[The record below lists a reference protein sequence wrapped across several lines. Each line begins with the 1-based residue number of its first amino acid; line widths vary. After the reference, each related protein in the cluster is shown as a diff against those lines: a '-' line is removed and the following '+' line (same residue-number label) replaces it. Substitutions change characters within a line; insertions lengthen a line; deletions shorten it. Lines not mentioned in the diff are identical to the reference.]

1 MIKPTY
7 LHPRIKT
14 KQNKNN
20 KLEVTA
26 KLEPINKTIAKPEK
40 KKTKKHFQMFTCS
53 LRSILGQKE
62 WQSQKAGDHGLGKDH
77 QEALRDGADAAV
89 GV

>member
-1 MIKPTY
+1 
-7 LHPRIKT
+7 
-14 KQNKNN
+14 
-20 KLEVTA
+20 
-26 KLEPINKTIAKPEK
+26 
-40 KKTKKHFQMFTCS
+40 MFTCS

>member
-7 LHPRIKT
+7 LDPRIKT

-26 KLEPINKTIAKPEK
+26 KLEPSNKTIAKAEK
-40 KKTKKHFQMFTCS
+40 KKKTHFQMFKYS
-53 LRSILGQKE
+53 LSSILGQKE
-62 WQSQKAGDHGLGKDH
+62 WQSQKSW
-77 QEALRDGADAAV
+77 RP
-89 GV
+89 

>member
-7 LHPRIKT
+7 LDPRIKT

-26 KLEPINKTIAKPEK
+26 KLEPSNKTIAKAEK
-40 KKTKKHFQMFTCS
+40 KKKHTFKC
-53 LRSILGQKE
+53 LNILSAQY
-62 WQSQKAGDHGLGKDH
+62 
-77 QEALRDGADAAV
+77 
-89 GV
+89 